1 MNRWKFRRNT
11 SRLILALASLLTLII
26 IVMTGVS
33 SYAATPDAAYI
44 THIEGT
50 RITIGVGTN
59 RDREPVS
66 VGQKLEKNN
75 QVLYVPGGNKS
86 LAYLGFIVDAPS
98 ESLGLLVSAGPSST
112 PSEWSF
118 PCKAKGGFTIAWTKG
133 SDRGCEAG
141 VKVQS
146 SSKKGGLPNNN
157 LQASRRLLA
166 QAEDEVTVVPT
177 PGKSTIQTADTF
189 TGISVKVLVG
199 DVRVK
204 SARNPGGRLVK
215 AGERYN
221 YPQDTI
227 TPIDINPIV
236 NSPEMQEFLN
246 PDNWSSPAIPQ
257 RIADGFSEQLGEM
270 RTALGKGSPAV
281 ASNSGNN
288 NPRQSAI
295 PTPSNNGV
303 NLNGEWTFDF
313 GFFSVKSDG
322 SCESAPE
329 AGAYQG
335 KITITQNGSQLNISP
350 SGPVPMTNGNVS
362 GNQFE
367 SRGQT
372 PMRWVGTIS
381 SDGKKI
387 SGSGICGS
395 VNMPF
400 TMTRQGSQASAQN
413 NYCNSRTVTQ
423 PTFSS
428 NSHDGTPYRIWMDF
442 SRGQE
447 AISSA
452 ACGRQYWVKED
463 PNHPNYQI
471 RYVYLVDGQG
481 KCVVPYLYEE
491 KDGGTLK
498 VVRPAPECSSGS

>member
-11 SRLILALASLLTLII
+11 SRLILVLASLVTLIA

-44 THIEGT
+44 HKIEGT
-50 RITIGVGTN
+50 GLVIGVGNNPN
-59 RDREPVS
+59 RTRAKEHQQLNVP
-66 VGQKLEKNN
+66 N

-86 LAYLGFIVDAPS
+86 FAYLGFIFDWVQEHAD
-98 ESLGLLVSAGPSST
+98 LLVSAGPSPN

-118 PCKAKGGFTIAWTKG
+118 PCSARGRFTIAWKKG

-146 SSKKGGLPNNN
+146 SSKRSVLPNNN
-157 LQASRRLLA
+157 VQASRRLLA

-177 PGKSTIQTADTF
+177 PGQSIIQTADTF
-189 TGISVKVLVG
+189 TGISVNVLVG
-199 DVRVK
+199 NVRVK
-204 SARNPGGRLVK
+204 SAKNPNGRLVK

-236 NSPEMQEFLN
+236 NSPEMQDFLN
-246 PDNWSSPAIPQ
+246 PNNWRSPNIPQ

-270 RTALGKGSPAV
+270 RTALNQLPQRTASQSTQPQQTRNQSTQSNNWILEFPVYPVYETCGNASTATIPLVLTGSSFSGQMGWSWGGQQYYSPI
-281 ASNSGNN
+281 SGTITGNN
-288 NPRQSAI
+288 VQLSFSSPDAVVYPYI
-295 PTPSNNGV
+295 
-303 NLNGEWTFDF
+303 LNGSINNKGEFVGTARI
-313 GFFSVKSDG
+313 VDG
-322 SCESAPE
+322 PC
-329 AGAYQG
+329 GG
-335 KITITQNGSQLNISP
+335 K
-350 SGPVPMTNGNVS
+350 SGPFTLRP
-362 GNQFE
+362 E
-367 SRGQT
+367 S
-372 PMRWVGTIS
+372 V
-381 SDGKKI
+381 
-387 SGSGICGS
+387 
-395 VNMPF
+395 
-400 TMTRQGSQASAQN
+400 AQN

-423 PTFSS
+423 STMY
-428 NSHDGTPYRIWMDF
+428 NGGDGTPYRVWMDF

-463 PNHPNYQI
+463 PNHHYYQI
-471 RYVYLVDGQG
+471 RFVYLVDGKG

-491 KDGGTLK
+491 KDGGTLE

>member
-1 MNRWKFRRNT
+1 
-11 SRLILALASLLTLII
+11 
-26 IVMTGVS
+26 
-33 SYAATPDAAYI
+33 
-44 THIEGT
+44 
-50 RITIGVGTN
+50 
-59 RDREPVS
+59 
-66 VGQKLEKNN
+66 
-75 QVLYVPGGNKS
+75 
-86 LAYLGFIVDAPS
+86 
-98 ESLGLLVSAGPSST
+98 
-112 PSEWSF
+112 
-118 PCKAKGGFTIAWTKG
+118 
-133 SDRGCEAG
+133 
-141 VKVQS
+141 
-146 SSKKGGLPNNN
+146 LPNNN

-177 PGKSTIQTADTF
+177 PGESIIQTADSAA
-189 TGISVKVLVG
+189 GISIDVLVG

-204 SARNPGGRLVK
+204 SAKNPGGRLVK

-236 NSPEMQEFLN
+236 NSPEMQDFLN
-246 PDNWSSPAIPQ
+246 PNNWSSPDIPQ
-257 RIADGFSEQLGEM
+257 RVADGIAGQLGEM
-270 RTALGKGSPAV
+270 RTALRNGSPAT

-313 GFFSVKSDG
+313 GWFSFSSDG
-322 SCESAPE
+322 SCKAAPE

-400 TMTRQGSQASAQN
+400 TMTRQGSQSVA
-413 NYCNSRTVTQ
+413 
-423 PTFSS
+423 S
-428 NSHDGTPYRIWMDF
+428 NSSQQPSDLSGTWIA
-442 SRGQE
+442 RGTGFTGDNKGCF
-447 AISSA
+447 AGYS
-452 ACGRQYWVKED
+452 GR
-463 PNHPNYQI
+463 
-471 RYVYLVDGQG
+471 LTVDGQ
-481 KCVVPYLYEE
+481 
-491 KDGGTLK
+491 DA
-498 VVRPAPECSSGS
+498 APGNEFTMTQEGNQLRFPTQNVSYSNSTGSGSYTLSSNGTVSGNQVTTTTSGGGFTTRSTGTISNDGNTVTGQSVCQYSGGSATANGSFTWTRKK